1 MKSMIHIDYVIIALY
16 MLTMALIGVFVSR
29 FNKNDSDY
37 FKGGNK
43 VPWLMSGLSF
53 FIGGFSAYM
62 FVAASA
68 KAYHVGPAC
77 LVLFTSAA
85 YGCIFSTIFLVKRW
99 RRARITSPMEYVEL
113 RYGPITRSV
122 FTFIQI
128 PAYCL
133 MLGSWLY
140 VLCIFVSSALGL
152 TANYTF
158 LGINFTGLQLCMIV
172 TGIVIVFY
180 TTAGGL
186 WAVVVT
192 DTVQFCI
199 VMVVAA
205 IVLPLSLKALAGDGS
220 ILDGVRNFIDNPP
233 TKDYFKLIKP
243 SQTISFALAFGM
255 VNSISIAGHLAS
267 IQRASCV
274 PDEASARKVGAL
286 ASILLVLS
294 PIFWVL
300 PVFIMRPLLPNMD
313 ELWPQLN
320 NPYDGTYVSITR
332 MLLPNGMIGLTVA
345 AIFAATMSTMSTMY
359 NILSAIFTENVYKPL
374 FGNHTSPKT
383 MVWTGRM
390 ATLCF
395 GVISIV
401 LGFLLSSFQDAF
413 NTTLTIAAQFGIVF
427 AFPIIVGAIVKRVPW
442 WTALVSMP
450 ACLAYTLSV
459 QYLVPA
465 ADTAGLT
472 GLVKHMADNS
482 IQYKIFGAVG
492 VNAIVFIICAFFYNA
507 KTPGNLK
514 AAEFFELIKK
524 PVSEDENAKLIIP
537 NLNTYRIVGWT
548 MALFGV
554 CILVIKITGLSKDP
568 QNINLIASA
577 MFIAVFGVIQWLTSP
592 KYSPIK
598 LVKEQLQQPVQEP
611 GEDIV

>member
-1 MKSMIHIDYVIIALY
+1 MKSMIHIDYIIIALY
-16 MLTMALIGVFVSR
+16 MLVMALIGVFVSR
-29 FNKNDSDY
+29 FNKSDGDY

-85 YGCIFSTIFLVKRW
+85 YGCVFSTIFLVKRW

-128 PAYCL
+128 PAFCL

-152 TANYTF
+152 TESYTF
-158 LGINFTGLQLCMIV
+158 LGITLSGLQLCMIV

-180 TTAGGL
+180 TAAGGL

-205 IVLPLSLKALAGDGS
+205 IVLPLSLKALAANGS
-220 ILDGVRNFIDNPP
+220 MIEGFRHFINNPP
-233 TKDYFKLIKP
+233 TKDYFTLIKP
-243 SQTISFALAFGM
+243 SQTISFALAFGV

-267 IQRASCV
+267 IQRSSCV
-274 PDEASARKVGAL
+274 PDEASARKVGIL
-286 ASILLVLS
+286 ASVLLVLS
-294 PIFWVL
+294 PIFWVA
-300 PVFIMRPLLPNMD
+300 PVFIMRPLLPDMAAM
-313 ELWPQLN
+313 WPQLN

-345 AIFAATMSTMSTMY
+345 AIFAATMSTMSTIY

-374 FGNHTSPKT
+374 FGKHTSPKT

-390 ATLCF
+390 ATLFF

-427 AFPIIVGAIVKRVPW
+427 AFPIIAGAIIKRVPW

-450 ACLAYTLSV
+450 ACLAYTLSI

-465 ADTAGLT
+465 ADTVGLT
-472 GLVKHMADNS
+472 GLVKNMAENS
-482 IQYKIFGAVG
+482 MQYKIFGAVA
-492 VNAIVFIICAFFYNA
+492 VNALAFLICAFFYNE
-507 KTPGNLK
+507 KTPGNQK

-524 PVSEDENAKLIIP
+524 PISEDENAKLIIP

-548 MALFGV
+548 MALFGI
-554 CILVIKITGLSKDP
+554 CILFLKIAGLSKDP
-568 QNINLIASA
+568 QNINIIAATLFLLIFA
-577 MFIAVFGVIQWLTSP
+577 IIQWLTSP

-598 LVKEQLQQPVQEP
+598 LIREQLQEEEP
-611 GEDIV
+611 ADNTAE